1 MALASDAPVL
11 HISSKK
17 VLQYICKKSV
27 GAFQFD
33 HQLREHVNL
42 QIFRYS

>member
-1 MALASDAPVL
+1 MPMPVL

-33 HQLREHVNL
+33 HQLREHVDL
-42 QIFRYS
+42 AKALSQ